1 MRSVGLAQEREHNQS
16 ERLDVEN
23 ASQTCGMEPGRG
35 HSDVSGER
43 RWPHTALA
51 DLGPSIRHG
60 ACSPARRPSTRRPHV
75 QLVLERRQF
84 AYIEL

>member
-43 RWPHTALA
+43 R
-51 DLGPSIRHG
+51 
-60 ACSPARRPSTRRPHV
+60 
-75 QLVLERRQF
+75 
-84 AYIEL
+84 